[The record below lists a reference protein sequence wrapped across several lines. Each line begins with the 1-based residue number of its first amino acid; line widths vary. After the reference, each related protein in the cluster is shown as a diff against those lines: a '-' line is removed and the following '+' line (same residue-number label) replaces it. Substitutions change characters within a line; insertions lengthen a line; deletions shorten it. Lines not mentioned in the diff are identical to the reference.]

1 MYTSYI
7 GEHLLS
13 GQFGHTLIWISFIT
27 SLISA
32 ILFYLR
38 TRPKYAEHTLIRK
51 GSRAFYFAGTLA
63 ILGAAGILYYLI
75 FRHYFEYAYVW
86 RYSSKTLPVQYIIS
100 CFWAG
105 QEGSFLI
112 WAIWQ
117 TLIGILLIYRSK
129 NWEPWVMWIYALS
142 NALLVSMVLGVHLG
156 GFQVGNSPFILLR
169 DAYSGMKD
177 TIFQQADYLSMLGD
191 GNGLNPLLENFWMTI
206 HPPILFV
213 GYALALVP
221 FSYALAALMKG
232 NYTDWLK
239 PVWPWMLATLS
250 FLGTGILL
258 GGAWAYVSLT
268 FGGFWAWDPV
278 ENSSLIPWMTLM
290 AALHF
295 LIIARKQHFAL
306 LAAFIFS
313 MLSYI
318 LVLYATYLTR
328 SGVLADTSAH
338 SFGDNGLALQLVLYI
353 ALFFLLMVIM
363 TGVRFRHIY
372 EKKRELLLSKE
383 FWMFIGAV
391 IIVLGAFQVM
401 FTTSIPVFNKILGT
415 EYAPPSNPTGFYNR
429 WQMPF
434 ALLIAA
440 FIAFGQFLNYDEND
454 PPAFLKRLYIPFLAA
469 AALVIPFV
477 LTGTITQLNFIL
489 FLFFILFAIVSVMTN
504 MLFQTSKPRN
514 WGALMTHLG
523 FVLFL
528 LGILVTFSN
537 SKTITRNTSRFDLGS
552 EKSNRE
558 NLLLL
563 KGDTLYMSGFYVTYV
578 DSRTNGNL
586 TEYRVDFMKRKKGK
600 YNLEFTLHPSVNVN
614 ARMGEVY
621 NPDTRHFIGRDYYT
635 YISSVG
641 ADAGTDYIVIRT
653 IMNPFINVLW
663 AGALI
668 MMAGIAWAWVRR
680 FRISQRQ

>member
-1 MYTSYI
+1 
-7 GEHLLS
+7 
-13 GQFGHTLIWISFIT
+13 
-27 SLISA
+27 
-32 ILFYLR
+32 
-38 TRPKYAEHTLIRK
+38 
-51 GSRAFYFAGTLA
+51 
-63 ILGAAGILYYLI
+63 
-75 FRHYFEYAYVW
+75 
-86 RYSSKTLPVQYIIS
+86 
-100 CFWAG
+100 
-105 QEGSFLI
+105 
-112 WAIWQ
+112 
-117 TLIGILLIYRSK
+117 
-129 NWEPWVMWIYALS
+129 
-142 NALLVSMVLGVHLG
+142 
-156 GFQVGNSPFILLR
+156 
-169 DAYSGMKD
+169 
-177 TIFQQADYLSMLGD
+177 
-191 GNGLNPLLENFWMTI
+191 
-206 HPPILFV
+206 
-213 GYALALVP
+213 VP
-221 FSYALAALMKG
+221 FCYALAALMKG
-232 NYTDWLK
+232 SYTDWMK

-295 LIIARKQHFAL
+295 MIIARKQHFAL

-353 ALFFLLMVIM
+353 LLFFILMVVM
-363 TGVRFRHIY
+363 TGIRLRHIN
-372 EKKRELLLSKE
+372 EKRRELLLSKE

-391 IIVLGAFQVM
+391 IIVLGAFQVL

-434 ALLIAA
+434 ALLVAA

-454 PPAFLKRLYIPFLAA
+454 PPSFLKRLYIPFLL
-469 AALVIPFV
+469 AALLVVPFT
-477 LTGTITQLNFIL
+477 LTGVVTQLNFIL
-489 FLFFILFAIVSVMTN
+489 FLFFILFAVISVMTN

-514 WGALMTHLG
+514 WGALVTHFG
-523 FVLFL
+523 FALFL
-528 LGILVTFSN
+528 LGILITFSN
-537 SKTITRNTSRFDLGS
+537 SKTITRNTYRFDLGS

-578 DSRTNGNL
+578 DSHTEGNL
-586 TEYRVDFMKRKKGK
+586 TAYRVDFLKRKKGR

-614 ARMGEVY
+614 PRMGEVY
-621 NPDTRHFIGRDYYT
+621 NPDTRHFPGRDYYT

-641 ADAGTDYIVIRT
+641 TDAGSDYIVIKT
-653 IMNPFINVLW
+653 IMNPYINVLW

-668 MMAGIAWAWVRR
+668 MMAGIVWAWVRR
-680 FRISQRQ
+680 VRISKRQ